1 MSTLYL
7 IDSEFVNLAI
17 HHKKHLYLV
26 LKTNVYCYNNIT
38 KSIFKQF
45 LSVESKGKYLNQ
57 HKSSIFSDYQLIYS
71 FDDKFYEFLTD
82 LWLDDRK
89 NLVKNYQFNH
99 YFRYLNSLVRITE
112 IIKVEK

>member
-17 HHKKHLYLV
+17 YNRKQLYLV

-38 KSIFKQF
+38 KTVFKYF
-45 LSVESKGKYLNQ
+45 LSVESKGTYLNQ
-57 HKSSIFSDYQLIYS
+57 HKLDIFSNYELIHS
-71 FDDKFYEFLTD
+71 FDEQFYEFLTD
-82 LWLDDRK
+82 LWLDDSE
-89 NLVKNYQFNH
+89 NLIKNYQFNR
-99 YFRYLNSLVRITE
+99 YFRYLNSLVKITE